1 MRKFSLILLAFC
13 FALASGMAQQLTWS
27 VDFSSVL
34 DNREGDS
41 SNDQTIFFTRLAPE
55 IGVVLPGGEHRISG
69 GVVWNQPVGN
79 GWHDYKL
86 CPTLYYRYSKDA
98 WRVNFG
104 MFSRNYLMEQ
114 APKYLWSDSIAYQQP
129 NVRGVLMQYV
139 KPRGYVE
146 LMLDWR
152 QLQSETQ
159 REAFN
164 ACLNTRYA
172 FGERGVLQIGERL
185 QYNHL
190 AKQKNAPEDQGV
202 NDDFMFNPW
211 VGLDLSKATS
221 LDSLSLRAGAVVSM
235 QRCRADG
242 EGWRNAAGVLVE
254 AGAQWR
260 WLGVRETF
268 YAGGN
273 LMPLYIKYGA
283 ELNMGSPYYQAKTY
297 SRTDVYAHIVSN
309 RYVDFEAAVNVHVT
323 KDIVALWQQLSLRV
337 YIDQSLFK
345 SGEKAAKC
353 HKLCNMY

>member
-1 MRKFSLILLAFC
+1 MRKLSLILC
-13 FALASGMAQQLTWS
+13 ALCVAVLCGYAQELNWS
-27 VDFSSVL
+27 VDFSSVF

-55 IGVVLPGGEHRISG
+55 IGVTLPGGEHQIAG

-86 CPTLYYRYSKDA
+86 CPTLYYRLMRGA

-104 MFSRNYLMEQ
+104 MFSRDYLMEQ

-129 NVRGVLMQYV
+129 NVRGVLMQYA
-139 KPRGYVE
+139 KRCGYVE

-164 ACLNTRYA
+164 VYVNSKYDLRK
-172 FGERGVLQIGERL
+172 GGVLQIGERL

-190 AKQKNAPEDQGV
+190 AKQKNAPDDQGV

-211 VGLDLSKATS
+211 IGLDMSNHTS
-221 LDSLSLRAGAVVSM
+221 LDSLNVRAGAVLSM

-242 EGWRNAAGVLVE
+242 EGWRNAAGLLVE
-254 AGAQWR
+254 ATAEWR
-260 WLGVRETF
+260 WLGMRETF
-268 YAGGN
+268 YAGEN
-273 LMPLYIKYGA
+273 LMPLYGKYGA

-297 SRTDVYAHIVSN
+297 SRTDVYAHIVRN
-309 RYVDFEAAVNVHVT
+309 RYVDFEAALNMHVT
-323 KDIVALWQQLSLRV
+323 KDVFAFWQQLSLRV

-345 SGEKAAKC
+345 AGEKAKKSR
-353 HKLCNMY
+353 KLSNLY

>member
-1 MRKFSLILLAFC
+1 MRKLTLIVMVLA
-13 FALASGMAQQLTWS
+13 ALCATAQQLTWS
-27 VDFSSVL
+27 VDFKSVL
-34 DNREGDS
+34 DNREGDNA
-41 SNDQTIFFTRLAPE
+41 NDQTIFFTRLSPE
-55 IGVVLPGGEHRISG
+55 VGVQLPGGEHSISG

-86 CPTLYYRYSKDA
+86 CPTLYYRFVRDA
-98 WRVNFG
+98 WRVDFG
-104 MFSRNYLMEQ
+104 MFSREHLMEQ
-114 APKYLWSDSIAYQQP
+114 APKFLWSDSIAYEQP

-139 KPRGYVE
+139 KPKGYVE

-152 QLQSETQ
+152 QLQTETQ

-164 ACLNTRYA
+164 VMLNSRYA
-172 FGERGVLQIGERL
+172 PQAGGVLSMGERL

-211 VGLDLSKATS
+211 LGVDLSRFTG
-221 LDSLSLRAGAVVSM
+221 LDSLSLRAGAVLSM

-242 EGWRNAAGVLVE
+242 QGWQNAAGVLVE
-254 AGAQWR
+254 ANAEWR

-273 LMPLYIKYGA
+273 LMPLYGKFGA

-297 SRTDVYAHIVSN
+297 SRTDVYAHIVRN
-309 RYVDFEAAVNVHVT
+309 QYVDLEAAFNLHIT
-323 KDIVALWQQLSLRV
+323 KDVTAFWQQLVLHV
-337 YIDQSLFK
+337 YFDQSLCNK
-345 SGEKAAKC
+345 NCKASKTRN
-353 HKLCNMY
+353 LCNMY